1 MYVIDQPRSCR
12 CLVYLTVFII
22 IIILNLLDNIV
33 RNIRLHCNKFHP
45 HCNVLFVFPL
55 ITATLHDCSNSSA
68 HQGTHSR
75 ASNLLPVFLKLVTF
89 FLKKNFWAI
98 TGLIV
103 SAALLLEIS
112 KKEWPFL
119 RNGVTATKKQV
130 TLGTVC
136 LIYLCYIQCFILI
149 GYMCRGSFYF
159 PLFWGMVMSINGKL
173 KFKLRIKLNQNIILY
188 KDVQKKNWCRLH
200 EVIIYTSEVVHH
212 HTTSYEQKWSH
223 SSGSKWKVKFKLYT
237 LIINYRKPVLQF
249 SVVEC
254 SIS

>member
-1 MYVIDQPRSCR
+1 MCFLFFFWLPQHYMIAATQGLSKEPTQESAKRAASFLEAC
-12 CLVYLTVFII
+12 
-22 IIILNLLDNIV
+22 NLL
-33 RNIRLHCNKFHP
+33 
-45 HCNVLFVFPL
+45 
-55 ITATLHDCSNSSA
+55 
-68 HQGTHSR
+68 
-75 ASNLLPVFLKLVTF
+75 
-89 FLKKNFWAI
+89 LKKDFWAI

-103 SAALLLEIS
+103 SAALLSEIS

-159 PLFWGMVMSINGKL
+159 PLFWGMVMYINGKL

-200 EVIIYTSEVVHH
+200 EVIIYTSELVHR

-223 SSGSKWKVKFKLYT
+223 SSDSKWKVKFKLYT
-237 LIINYRKPVLQF
+237 LIINYIYITGG
-249 SVVEC
+249 C
-254 SIS
+254 